1 MICRTP
7 DWLVFVF
14 TLSGA
19 RIAAVFA
26 NKAEPKIL
34 CTIIKF
40 KKMQNSQIYI
50 SQYAYIKE
58 KRQFISYI
66 NLK

>member
-19 RIAAVFA
+19 RITAVFA

-34 CTIIKF
+34 CTIVKF
-40 KKMQNSQIYI
+40 ILVNMHILKKS
-50 SQYAYIKE
+50 A
-58 KRQFISYI
+58 
-66 NLK
+66 NLLVILILNKLFC